1 MKCEI
6 LVRNEMKKNFTVCIL
21 LSLFFLLVPSLLA
34 QSGVGKLA
42 GKIIDADT
50 KEPLI
55 GANVVVLGTD
65 LGAATDVNGEYFV
78 LNINPGTYTVKVSYV
93 GYGEKEI
100 QDVRIVGGVTYEL
113 NTQLNPGI
121 EITEV
126 VVTDKKLFE
135 EKATNT
141 VKVLDSDQI
150 TKLPVRGVEQ
160 LVSLQAGVVMAE
172 GSGGAG
178 GNATIN
184 VRGGRGGEVT
194 YVVDG
199 VVQNDPL
206 WGQNFSQVSNSAIE
220 QISFQVGGFEAKY
233 GQSQSGVVN
242 VTTKSGSGNYSVYA
256 DALTSSF
263 TDNYGYNLYSAN
275 ISGPVIPGQSDH
287 TFFLSAERGW
297 FLDGNPSAI
306 GVNFPSIGYSS
317 DINPGNS
324 EGVWRYNGKITS
336 NLGNQMVLRL
346 SGNYNLRD
354 YRANGTSSNNNLPN
368 STYSFYKNNPEH
380 VGLVKRDNLSLS
392 AKLSQ
397 NIGKNSFYDITLGY
411 KSYFQEQ
418 GDGVFFDNIEQ
429 YGDTLYNPY
438 IATQGDQSALDY
450 DNVGI
455 FPAKGYLDSYYRKM
469 GNRTY
474 SADISF
480 TSQVES
486 HLLEFGGGFDY
497 NFMRYYSLY
506 PIRLAFRNRD
516 SYDAN
521 GQLVSAL
528 SPEQRYADR
537 HPNRWGYDLF
547 GNETGTSDSLGA
559 QTPILAYGYVQDRF
573 ELEDIVLNL
582 GVRFDYWDTRSKVLK
597 NITLPYAGGSNPN
610 DFDNGDFI
618 AKDPEF
624 YISPRIGLGFPVTSS
639 TVFHAQY
646 GKFISEPRLLDAFLL
661 QSQLYSITYD
671 NNFPFNNGLLTSE
684 KTTQYEIGFRQILG
698 DNAAALNITAFYKN
712 TQGLTNDQAYYFYRE
727 QGGQRFII
735 FGPANSDF
743 GTVKGLALSVDVPK
757 ISYFSLS
764 INYTLSLAE
773 GTGSSTTSSYTAA
786 FRNDAGS
793 TPKVIAPL
801 DYDQRHTGII
811 NLNFFVPEDELGIF
825 QLTNM
830 NLLLS
835 FNSGRPYTPFEQQ
848 DLSVNYTNYG
858 NATGYV
864 NSAYG
869 PGSFRIDLKL
879 EKSFKFGST
888 LITPYLWVENL
899 LDADNVVSV
908 WQSTGSPTTTGFLE
922 SGNAKVQGKDELW
935 KEDYH
940 SLETDP
946 TNFGIPR
953 LIKLGLKINFSN
965 L

>member
-1 MKCEI
+1 
-6 LVRNEMKKNFTVCIL
+6 MKKNFTVFIL
-21 LSLFFLLVPSLLA
+21 LSLFFLSVPSLLA
-34 QSGVGKLA
+34 QTGVGKLA

-55 GANVVVLGTD
+55 GANIVVLGTD

-78 LNINPGTYTVKVSYV
+78 LNINPGTYTVKISYV

-121 EITEV
+121 EITEI

-160 LVSLQAGVVMAE
+160 LVSLQAGVVIAE

-242 VTTKSGSGNYSVYA
+242 VTTKSGSGNYSVFA

-263 TDNYGYNLYSAN
+263 TDNYGYNLYTAN

-297 FLDGNPSAI
+297 FLDGDPSAI
-306 GVNFPSIGYSS
+306 GVNFPSTGYSS

-354 YRANGTSSNNNLPN
+354 YRANRYGGPN
-368 STYSFYKNNPEH
+368 SFNATYSFYKNDPEH
-380 VGLVKRDNLSLS
+380 VGLRKQNNLSLT

-411 KSYFQEQ
+411 KSYFEEQ

-438 IATQGDQSALDY
+438 IPVQGDQSGLDY
-450 DNVGI
+450 DKVGI
-455 FPAKGYLDSYYRKM
+455 FAAKGYLDNFYRKM

-486 HLLEFGGGFDY
+486 HLLEFGGGVDY
-497 NFMRYYSLY
+497 NFMRYYSML
-506 PIRLAFRNRD
+506 PIRLAYRNRD

-521 GQLVSAL
+521 GQLVPAL
-528 SPEQRYADR
+528 SAEQRYTDR

-597 NITLPYAGGSNPN
+597 DVTLPYAGGSNPN
-610 DFDNGDFI
+610 DFDNGDFTT
-618 AKDPEF
+618 KDPEF
-624 YISPRIGLGFPVTSS
+624 YLSPRIGLGFPVTSS

-646 GKFISEPRLLDAFLL
+646 GKFISEPRLVDAFLF

-671 NNFPFNNGLLTSE
+671 NNFPFNNGELTSE

-698 DNAAALNITAFYKN
+698 DNTAALNITAFYKN
-712 TQGLTNDQAYYFYRE
+712 TQGLTNETAYYFYRE
-727 QGGQRFII
+727 QGGQRLII

-764 INYTLSLAE
+764 VNYTLSLAE
-773 GTGSSTTSSYTAA
+773 GTGSSTTSSYVAA

-801 DYDQRHTGII
+801 DYDQRHTGVV
-811 NLNFFVPEDELGIF
+811 NLNFFVPADELGIF

-835 FNSGRPYTPFEQQ
+835 FNSGRPYTPLEQQ
-848 DLSVNYTNYG
+848 DLSVNYTNFG

-879 EKSFKFGST
+879 EKSFKFGSA

-899 LDADNVVSV
+899 LDADNVVAV

>member
-1 MKCEI
+1 MECEI
-6 LVRNEMKKNFTVCIL
+6 LVRNEMKKISTIFIL
-21 LSLFFLLVPSLLA
+21 LSVFFLSVSSLLA
-34 QSGVGKLA
+34 QSGVGKLT

-55 GANVVVLGTD
+55 GANVVILGSD
-65 LGAATDVNGEYFV
+65 LGAATDVNGQYFV
-78 LNINPGTYTVKVSYV
+78 LNIDPGTYTVKVSYV
-93 GYGEKEI
+93 GYGDKEL
-100 QDVRIVGGVTYEL
+100 QDIRIVAGVTYEL
-113 NTQLNPGI
+113 NVELKPGI
-121 EITEV
+121 QITEV
-126 VVTDKKLFE
+126 VVTAKKLFE

-150 TKLPVRGVEQ
+150 TRLPVRGVEQ
-160 LVSLQAGVVMAE
+160 LASLQAGVVMAD
-172 GSGGAG
+172 GSGGAS

-206 WGQNFSQVSNSAIE
+206 WGTNFSQVSNSAIE

-233 GQSQSGVVN
+233 GQSQSGIIN
-242 VTTKSGSGNYSVYA
+242 VTTKSGSGTYAVYA

-263 TDNYGYNLYSAN
+263 TDDYGYNLYSAN
-275 ISGPVIPGQSDH
+275 ISGPIIPGQNDH
-287 TFFLSAERGW
+287 TFFFSAERGW
-297 FLDGNPSAI
+297 NLDDSPSSL
-306 GVNFPSIGYSS
+306 GVSFPSTGYSS
-317 DINPGNS
+317 KTNPGNS
-324 EGVWRYNGKITS
+324 SSVWRYNGKITS

-346 SGNYNLRD
+346 AGNYNTRD
-354 YRANGTSSNNNLPN
+354 YRANHYGGPN
-368 STYSFYKNNPEH
+368 SFNATYSFYKNDPEH
-380 VGLVKRDNLSLS
+380 VGLRQQHNLSLT

-397 NIGKNSFYDITLGY
+397 NLGQSSFYDITLGY
-411 KSYFQEQ
+411 KSYFEEQ
-418 GDGVFFDNIEQ
+418 GDGVYFNNIEE

-438 IATQGDQSALDY
+438 IHVQGDQSALDY
-450 DNVGI
+450 DAVGI
-455 FPAKGYLDSYYRKM
+455 FPAKGYLDNWYRKM
-469 GNRTY
+469 GNKTL
-474 SADISF
+474 SADASF
-480 TSQVES
+480 TTQLAS
-486 HLLEFGGGFDY
+486 HLLELGGGIDY
-497 NFMRYYSLY
+497 NIMRYYSML
-506 PIRLAFRNRD
+506 PIRLAYRNRD

-521 GQLVSAL
+521 GQFVPAL
-528 SPEQRYADR
+528 SREQRYIDR
-537 HPNRWGYDLF
+537 HPNRWGYDLY

-573 ELEDIVLNL
+573 ELEDLVLNL
-582 GVRFDYWDTRSKVLK
+582 GIRFDYWDTRSKVLK
-597 NITLPYAGGSNPN
+597 DPSLPYAGGSNPD
-610 DFDNGDFI
+610 DFDNGDFVTKK
-618 AKDPEF
+618 AEF
-624 YISPRIGLGFPVTSS
+624 YVSPRIGLGFPVTSS

-646 GKFISEPRLLDAFLL
+646 GRFIQEPRLIDAFLF

-671 NNFPFNNGLLTSE
+671 NNFPFNNGGLSSE

-698 DNAAALNITAFYKN
+698 NNAAALNVTAFYKN
-712 TQGLTNDQAYYFYRE
+712 TQGLDNEQAYYFYRE
-727 QGGQRFII
+727 EGGQRLII

-743 GTVKGLALSVDVPK
+743 GTVKGLALTVDVPK

-764 INYTLSLAE
+764 VNYTLSLAE
-773 GTGSSTTSSYTAA
+773 GTGSSQTSSYVAA

-801 DYDQRHTGII
+801 SFDQRHTGVI
-811 NLNFFVPEDELGIF
+811 NLNFFVPDGELGIL
-825 QLTNM
+825 QLVDL
-830 NLLLS
+830 NLLFT
-835 FNSGRPYTPFEQQ
+835 FNSGRPYTPLAQQ
-848 DLSVNYTNYG
+848 DLSVNYTNFG
-858 NATGYV
+858 NATGYI

-869 PGSFRIDLKL
+869 PGNFRIDMKL
-879 EKSFKFGST
+879 EKSFKLGSA

-899 LDADNVVSV
+899 LNADNVVNV

-922 SGNAKVQGKDELW
+922 SGNAKVLGKSELW